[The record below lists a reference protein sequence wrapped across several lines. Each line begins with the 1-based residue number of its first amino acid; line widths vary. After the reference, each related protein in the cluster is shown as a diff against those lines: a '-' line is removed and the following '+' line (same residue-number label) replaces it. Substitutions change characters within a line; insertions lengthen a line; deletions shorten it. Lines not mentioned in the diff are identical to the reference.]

1 RRRSR
6 RTECLRA
13 ARRVSLPPE
22 NRGDPD
28 ELPQPKRKTLVL
40 RGAVPVPPPAARD
53 GVQRDQQLCRSLLL
67 QESHRRV
74 DETGAGDQ
82 LGEIR
87 RERLLEAQQRD
98 VEPPPASCQDV
109 PSDTSLRELR
119 ESPRSVAEREAPVFC
134 HIRSSEPPPVAAH
147 QSFVGP

>member
-1 RRRSR
+1 K
-6 RTECLRA
+6 
-13 ARRVSLPPE
+13 

-28 ELPQPKRKTLVL
+28 ELPQPNRKTLVL

-53 GVQRDQQLCRSLLL
+53 GVQRDQRLCRSLLL

-87 RERLLEAQQRD
+87 RERIPEAQQRD
-98 VEPPPASCQDV
+98 GEPPPASCQVV
-109 PSDTSLRELR
+109 PSDTSLRELL
-119 ESPRSVAEREAPVFC
+119 ESARSVAEGDAPVYC
-134 HIRSSEPPPVAAH
+134 HVLSWTLPHVAYYLYIVDTY
-147 QSFVGP
+147 SYW